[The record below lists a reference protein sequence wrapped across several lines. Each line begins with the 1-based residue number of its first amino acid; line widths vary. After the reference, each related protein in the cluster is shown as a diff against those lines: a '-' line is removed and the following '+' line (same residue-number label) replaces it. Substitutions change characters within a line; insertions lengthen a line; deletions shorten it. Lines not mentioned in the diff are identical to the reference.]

1 MLEFSEDEH
10 LPVLRMLQSMRGRVE
25 DPRLLEKLVDQHL
38 VRMHDVGVSLPPD
51 ITEETR
57 ERLGISST
65 EVGTRPSWRQFVVGS
80 SRHNWAFSSAARVGF
95 QAANRAR
102 SARSRRAGF
111 QNSAS
116 GADLRL

>member
-38 VRMHDVGVSLPPD
+38 VRMHEVGVSLPPD

-57 ERLGISST
+57 ERLGI
-65 EVGTRPSWRQFVVGS
+65 F
-80 SRHNWAFSSAARVGF
+80 FD
-95 QAANRAR
+95 
-102 SARSRRAGF
+102 RSRYQAELEAIRR
-111 QNSAS
+111 
-116 GADLRL
+116 RLHPS